1 MKMSI
6 RINEKMWKK
15 IVAKVRAGSKGARKG
30 QWSARKAQLA
40 VKLYKKAGGKYKSKK
55 SRKNSLVKWTTQ
67 KWTTK
72 SGKNSILGK
81 NATGERYLPSKIIKK
96 LTKKEYTATTRAK
109 RKAKK
114 QYSRQPFNISR
125 KIYRKLKRLVG

>member
-1 MKMSI
+1 MPI
-6 RINEKMWKK
+6 RKNEKLWKK
-15 IVAKVRAGSKGARKG
+15 IVAKVRAGSKGAKKG
-30 QWSARKAQLA
+30 EWSARKAQLS
-40 VKLYKKAGGKYKSKK
+40 VKLYKKSGGKYIGKK
-55 SRKNSLVKWTTQ
+55 SPKNPLVKWTKQ
-67 KWTTK
+67 KWRTK

-81 NATGERYLPSKIIKK
+81 KATGERYLPSKIIKK
-96 LTKKEYTATTRAK
+96 LTKKEYASTSRLK